1 MDDRV
6 VMMVS
11 AMYENGGN
19 TTHRLFDGHPQLHV
33 YPFESQL
40 GTTAV
45 SDYLSSFVPFR
56 YRYPE
61 FVMHGSPVDD
71 YEAFYDEE
79 LKTLLRAPGRSKF
92 ASAGIEMDE
101 AERKDAFVEFL
112 EGWPRTRANLV
123 RAFFASTFAAWRN
136 LAVSGRE
143 IGYLGYSPVIALD
156 ADKLLADFA
165 DGHVIHVVRNP
176 WSAYADTKKRP
187 FPISL
192 DRYAWTWNHCQHTS
206 LVFRDRYPDRFHI
219 VRYEDVVADTS
230 GTLGRLAAEL
240 GLEWSE
246 TLTYPSFNGVRLER
260 VFPWGTIVTPTPEVN
275 VATARELSPQET
287 REIAVRTRPMRE
299 ALGYAE
305 SVDALTAAA

>member
-61 FVMHGSPVDD
+61 FPMQGSAAGD

-92 ASAGIEMDE
+92 AACGLEMDE
-101 AERKDAFVEFL
+101 AERKAAFERFM

-123 RAFFASTFAAWRN
+123 RAFFASTFEAWRN
-136 LAVSGRE
+136 LASSGQE
-143 IGYLGYSPVIALD
+143 IAYLGYSPVIAFD

-219 VRYEDVVADTS
+219 VRYEDIVGDVR
-230 GTLGRLAAEL
+230 GTLGRLASDL
-240 GLEWSE
+240 GLDWSE
-246 TLTYPSFNGVRLER
+246 TLTYPSFNGARLER
-260 VFPWGTIVTPTPEVN
+260 VFPWGTIVTPTPAAN
-275 VATARELSPQET
+275 AATAAELSQAES
-287 REIAVRTRPMRE
+287 REIGVRTRPMRE
-299 ALGYAE
+299 ALGYG
-305 SVDALTAAA
+305 DADSLAAAA

>member
-40 GTTAV
+40 GTAAV

-61 FVMHGSPVDD
+61 FAMHGSAGDD

-92 ASAGIEMDE
+92 SACGLEMDE
-101 AERKDAFVEFL
+101 ADRSAGFARFM

-123 RAFFASTFAAWRN
+123 RAFFASTFDAWRN
-136 LAVSGRE
+136 LSTSGRE
-143 IGYLGYSPVIALD
+143 TAYLGYSPVIAFD
-156 ADKLLADFA
+156 SDKLLADFA

-219 VRYEDVVADTS
+219 VRYEDIVGDTR
-230 GTLGRLAAEL
+230 GTLGRLASDL

-246 TLTYPSFNGVRLER
+246 TLTYPSFNGARLER
-260 VFPWGTIVTPTPEVN
+260 VFPWGTIVTPTPAAN
-275 VATARELSPQET
+275 AATADELTAAET

-299 ALGYAE
+299 ALGYGDVE
-305 SVDALTAAA
+305 SLAAAA